1 MSCSLVERAEN
12 DDASRM
18 AGALSILYH
27 AAVARGKA
35 APSRQPTLSSAEH
48 VVSTPEEIVSSG
60 EHVDSTSEETV
71 FSAEDVVSSFW
82 SRCGSGLRTGDV
94 HAVASAACAA
104 SEPQHGECA
113 VVVDDLVVALARHPG
128 PAVARASRE
137 LLDLSRVGEDRGLGR
152 GAGGVLQ
159 ALLLLDVG
167 AGRQLLTARQDRDA
181 PVEPQPAE
189 DERADD
195 ADRPEDGEHAHGAS
209 AGSTVT
215 ETSSVS

>member
-35 APSRQPTLSSAEH
+35 APSREPTLSSA
-48 VVSTPEEIVSSG
+48 

-71 FSAEDVVSSFW
+71 FSAEDVVSSIW

-113 VVVDDLVVALARHPG
+113 VVVDDLVVVLARHPG

-137 LLDLSRVGEDRGLGR
+137 LLDLSRVG
-152 GAGGVLQ
+152 
-159 ALLLLDVG
+159 
-167 AGRQLLTARQDRDA
+167 
-181 PVEPQPAE
+181 
-189 DERADD
+189 
-195 ADRPEDGEHAHGAS
+195 
-209 AGSTVT
+209 
-215 ETSSVS
+215 